1 MSLVGYRN
9 HCKYAPKR
17 PLIAHEF
24 LVKDEWQKGLPP
36 SPTGN
41 PASAFTLQNS
51 THSQNLVTFS
61 GPPCPPFLAL
71 PLDVRLDIYHHAFRG
86 RLVLVDRARKRHNQW
101 HDCYQIHYHDE
112 WYDEYADTFKWSAG
126 LCNLSGNPAHDT
138 DENGDGEWAG
148 SRAPFPRI
156 NSCHCLNAP
165 TWPLLCLCHQ
175 VYFEALPVFYPLSKF
190 SFSSPRHFWNFHV
203 RVDKNAPLLEDCE
216 ETQGWYNRSMEIEEA
231 PNSRWAR
238 SKSPKPSSNLRR
250 RYLPLKECR
259 AT

>member
-24 LVKDEWQKGLPP
+24 FVKDEWQKGLPP

-86 RLVLVDRARKRHNQW
+86 RLVLVDRVRKRHNQW

-148 SRAPFPRI
+148 SRTPFPRI

-165 TWPLLCLCHQ
+165 TWPLLCLCRQ
-175 VYFEALPVFYPLSKF
+175 VYFEALPVFYRSA
-190 SFSSPRHFWNFHV
+190 SSPSPAQGISGTFMSELTRTLRFWRIV
-203 RVDKNAPLLEDCE
+203 RRPRVG
-216 ETQGWYNRSMEIEEA
+216 TIR
-231 PNSRWAR
+231 RWR
-238 SKSPKPSSNLRR
+238 LRR
-250 RYLPLKECR
+250 LPIR
-259 AT
+259 AGPGPSLPSQART